1 MWPQSASNPSITT
14 SVFSTTHEVPITFVH
29 GDATA
34 TTHAHPADLIPSL
47 ATFSASIEPFH
58 FARAIAGLRLDT
70 CHGFWFIVVNI
81 NALF

>member
-1 MWPQSASNPSITT
+1 MWPQTASNPSVAT
-14 SVFSTTHEVPITFVH
+14 SVFSTAYEVPITFVH

-34 TTHAHPADLIPSL
+34 STHAHPTDLVPTL
-47 ATFSASIEPFH
+47 ATFSAGVEPFH
-58 FARAIAGLRLDT
+58 FARAIAGLRLDA